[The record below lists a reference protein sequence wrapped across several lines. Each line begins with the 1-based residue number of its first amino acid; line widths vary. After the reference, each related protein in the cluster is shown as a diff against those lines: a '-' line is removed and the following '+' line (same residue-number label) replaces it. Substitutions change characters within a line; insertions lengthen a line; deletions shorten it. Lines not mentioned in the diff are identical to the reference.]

1 MGIKDLLE
9 VMRAD
14 ALSRLK
20 EERKRRK
27 ESLRVRFHL
36 VPPKTRTSRVERR
49 ERLL

>member
-1 MGIKDLLE
+1 MGIRDLLE

-14 ALSRLK
+14 ALGRLR

-27 ESLRVRFHL
+27 ESLRVRLHI
-36 VPPKTRTSRVERR
+36 VPPRVRASRVERR